1 MYSSDPRP
9 AGLVVNTASNNP
21 FLTPNRAQSVS
32 PGPSSPGISR
42 MNSPNHLAYGPRA
55 GMSSS
60 PTAYTPSSSQHALL
74 PPNAS
79 SMPHDGAVP
88 LSRQSSA
95 SSLNSGDGFFRNGR
109 YAAASPVGG
118 MSRSSSPL
126 YGATASARGRGT
138 NEKAGYPGTPSSMA
152 PSMQDK
158 VSRHLP
164 LRVSA
169 LTSRSSHSQQIQDH
183 GAPTSRPRM
192 QNRTTTYTTQTRNV
206 TGNTT
211 RAAAS
216 LPREEPPT
224 LVAF

>member
-1 MYSSDPRP
+1 MYSSDHRP

-32 PGPSSPGISR
+32 PGPSSPGVDR

-74 PPNAS
+74 QPNAS
-79 SMPHDGAVP
+79 SMSHDGAVP
-88 LSRQSSA
+88 LSRQSST

-158 VSRHLP
+158 VSRSFFP
-164 LRVSA
+164 SSRRSRPAV
-169 LTSRSSHSQQIQDH
+169 LTFSRSRIM
-183 GAPTSRPRM
+183 GRRRLARVCRTGRLPTQPRSK
-192 QNRTTTYTTQTRNV
+192 T
-206 TGNTT
+206 
-211 RAAAS
+211 
-216 LPREEPPT
+216 
-224 LVAF
+224 